1 MNSWWGIQTFKNQ
14 IRRLSYRRR
23 RFLISHEH
31 INTFCSICF
40 QLNQLKIDSSHNHP
54 LHPHHHCHHHHHQ
67 ALSSAC
73 LSVTLCFFLNWCQ
86 IVISTF
92 ICGSSHL
99 FFFYHKHIY
108 LYVETVVFAFES
120 TIELN
125 TTLLCVVFFTIMSNS
140 ITLMLTS
147 SLNLNKLVICK
158 NLFCKLTIW
167 ENWFIHE
174 NPAF

>member
-1 MNSWWGIQTFKNQ
+1 MRTH
-14 IRRLSYRRR
+14 RRCAPKKHTVL
-23 RFLISHEH
+23 
-31 INTFCSICF
+31 CF

-86 IVISTF
+86 IVISIF

-99 FFFYHKHIY
+99 FFFTMSI
-108 LYVETVVFAFES
+108 S
-120 TIELN
+120 TYMWIQLCLLLN
-125 TTLLCVVFFTIMSNS
+125 QQLNWMPLCVVFFIIMSNS

>member
-14 IRRLSYRRR
+14 IRRLSYRHR
-23 RFLISHEH
+23 RFLFSHVH
-31 INTFCSICF
+31 INTLCSLCF

-86 IVISTF
+86 IVISIF

-99 FFFYHKHIY
+99 FFFTISI
-108 LYVETVVFAFES
+108 S
-120 TIELN
+120 TYMWKQLCLLLN
-125 TTLLCVVFFTIMSNS
+125 QQLNWIPHCFVWYFSPLCQI
-140 ITLMLTS
+140 L
-147 SLNLNKLVICK
+147 
-158 NLFCKLTIW
+158 
-167 ENWFIHE
+167 
-174 NPAF
+174 